1 MHPLASLVAVLAL
14 LALAPPAIAQIKV
27 TDAWVRGIVPG
38 QDATGAFMTLTSA
51 SDTTLVGAAS
61 PVASQAEIHSS
72 NIEGGVM
79 KMRAA
84 PRVALAA
91 NKPLRL
97 APGGYHIM
105 LMALTQPLSADAVVP
120 ITLHFEDA
128 AGKRTQLLVNAK
140 VRPLGGAHGKH

>member
-14 LALAPPAIAQIKV
+14 LVLAPPAIAQIKV

-105 LMALTQPLSADAVVP
+105 TRGEGSL
-120 ITLHFEDA
+120 
-128 AGKRTQLLVNAK
+128 
-140 VRPLGGAHGKH
+140 